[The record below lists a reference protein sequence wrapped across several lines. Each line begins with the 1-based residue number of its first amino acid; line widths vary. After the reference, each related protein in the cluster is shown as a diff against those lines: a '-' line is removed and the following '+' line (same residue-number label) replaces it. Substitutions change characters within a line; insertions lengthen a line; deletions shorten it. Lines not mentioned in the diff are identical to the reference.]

1 MEEQRT
7 YLLNEKSKLEDQLTG
22 NNHNCNYYNNN
33 YHYNYNINTNDVIE
47 YKHKVTILQDS
58 INHLESSN
66 STISSSYGQK
76 LQTIRT
82 QFQSTTNMLEQVI

>member
-7 YLLNEKSKLEDQLTG
+7 YLMNEKSKLEEQLL
-22 NNHNCNYYNNN
+22 
-33 YHYNYNINTNDVIE
+33 E
-47 YKHKVTILQDS
+47 YKHKVTVLQDT

-66 STISSSYGQK
+66 STMSSSYGQK

-82 QFQSTTNMLEQVI
+82 QFQSTTNMLEQVSIL